1 MSWEPLSG
9 GDPLPGD
16 PTEVAGYARGLT
28 DTADLIAEQVGLLRR
43 IADPANWVAE
53 TADAFRDQAQD
64 LQKKISKAEGRYRT
78 VGRELTSWSETL
90 AEAQRRAAGLLSEAQ
105 EQQRIAAAN
114 PPPAGTPPETGYGLP
129 VLTPAEESQFQR
141 GQDAAS
147 EVDRLRGQLESLV
160 EQTRER
166 AWEGGRRIRAALD
179 DGLGNS
185 FWDRIQAF
193 VSNYADVLR
202 EVAKWA
208 GRVALVLGAIAL
220 VIVLLSNPA
229 GWVVLIGSLATLGAA
244 LATTVSLVANSGLA
258 MSNNGSWTAV
268 AFDAVALATFG
279 VGRWA
284 TKGGQAALAA
294 SSSRG
299 ATIAGSRASSASLA
313 QNPLRLGAARFLSSN
328 RFPAIVRNPAAG
340 YVAGRNHTAA
350 LAENVA
356 RDLVTTP
363 PVTSVVSR
371 LLQGGDTAVIR
382 VHAAQLLRQ
391 FPNVP
396 DVTMPAAQ
404 AIRYANVSVGALAVG
419 DLSATLKT
427 ALEPNLDNGGE
438 QISVLLR
445 RLVEAR

>member
-9 GDPLPGD
+9 DDPLPGD
-16 PTEVAGYARGLT
+16 PGAVAGYATSLT
-28 DTADLIAEQVGLLRR
+28 ATADLIAEQVGLLRR

-64 LQKKISKAEGRYRT
+64 LQEKISKAEGRYRT
-78 VGRELTSWSETL
+78 VGSELSSWSDTL
-90 AEAQRRAAGLLSEAQ
+90 AEAQRQAAGLLVEAQ
-105 EQQRIAAAN
+105 EQQRVLAAN
-114 PPPAGTPPETGYGLP
+114 PPPTGTVPPDGSGLP
-129 VLTPAEESQFQR
+129 ELTPAEQSQLQR
-141 GQDAAS
+141 GQSAA
-147 EVDRLRGQLESLV
+147 EEIDRLRGQLESLV
-160 EQTRER
+160 ERTRES

-268 AFDAVALATFG
+268 AFDAVSLATFG
-279 VGRWA
+279 VGRYVLR
-284 TKGGQAALAA
+284 GGRAALAL

-299 ATIAGSRASSASLA
+299 ANIAGGSASSASLA
-313 QNPLRLGAARFLSSN
+313 ERPLRLALARMVSRPIVPSFL
-328 RFPAIVRNPAAG
+328 RTPASG
-340 YVAGRNHTAA
+340 YVAGRTQAA
-350 LAENVA
+350 AIAEDLA
-356 RDLVTTP
+356 RTTVTTVP
-363 PVTSVVSR
+363 ATTRLSR
-371 LLQGGDTAVIR
+371 LVQGSDGAEISA
-382 VHAAQLLRQ
+382 HARQLLRQ
-391 FPNVP
+391 FPDVP
-396 DVTMPAAQ
+396 AVTGPASQ
-404 AIRYANVSVGALAVG
+404 AITLTRINAGTLAAL
-419 DLSATLKT
+419 DLSTATKL
-427 ALEPNLDNGGE
+427 ALDPSPENGME
-438 QISVLLR
+438 ELTVILQ
-445 RLVEAR
+445 RLADAR